1 MIIDRLELQ
10 NFKRFRDVDIQFKD
24 GITGILGNNGTGKS
38 SLVTAIFFA
47 LYGIRATG
55 ISGEY
60 IVSSFASPKEKC
72 KVRLDFRIG
81 GDEYSILRTF
91 KKTGKTQDHD
101 ASFFHNGKER
111 ANGVTQVE
119 AEVKRTLGM
128 GPVDFR
134 NTIYAAQKD
143 LLVLMNAS
151 GPERKMWFLKALGI
165 DYLKTE
171 SDEILKKQIDERIGE
186 LQRKEGEL
194 QAMAGRQS
202 EEEHA
207 TLQASV
213 KKFQAAIAEHGK
225 ERDRRRKE
233 REELERQQK
242 VLAEKKI
249 LCNRL
254 LQQQQ
259 NLTKEREADEAQ
271 AKKLEAQLALIAE
284 EQAEY
289 DRLRPM
295 AASHE
300 KVQNNLNGLRKKREE
315 FLQLNRD
322 LLYVKD
328 RIADFTVRADKQRG
342 MITSLDADVQKR
354 TESDNKNPD
363 RSWGREDRGGSA

>member
-1 MIIDRLELQ
+1 
-10 NFKRFRDVDIQFKD
+10 
-24 GITGILGNNGTGKS
+24 
-38 SLVTAIFFA
+38 
-47 LYGIRATG
+47 
-55 ISGEY
+55 
-60 IVSSFASPKEKC
+60 
-72 KVRLDFRIG
+72 
-81 GDEYSILRTF
+81 
-91 KKTGKTQDHD
+91 
-101 ASFFHNGKER
+101 
-111 ANGVTQVE
+111 
-119 AEVKRTLGM
+119 
-128 GPVDFR
+128 
-134 NTIYAAQKD
+134 
-143 LLVLMNAS
+143 
-151 GPERKMWFLKALGI
+151 MWFLKALGI

-194 QAMAGRQS
+194 EAMAGRQS

-354 TESDNKNPD
+354 TELITKI
-363 RSWGREDRGGSA
+363 RTGLGAGKIAEDRLDGAVNLPARRNQQTGRYTLRKAGAVQRGAGEDYSRPEYHPRCRSRRGLPALPSKTRGAFREHRSGVQCTAAGSRRKGNRRSRTAGKTC

>member
-91 KKTGKTQDHD
+91 KKTGKTQNHD

-151 GPERKMWFLKALGI
+151 GPERENVVL
-165 DYLKTE
+165 E
-171 SDEILKKQIDERIGE
+171 S
-186 LQRKEGEL
+186 
-194 QAMAGRQS
+194 
-202 EEEHA
+202 
-207 TLQASV
+207 
-213 KKFQAAIAEHGK
+213 
-225 ERDRRRKE
+225 
-233 REELERQQK
+233 
-242 VLAEKKI
+242 
-249 LCNRL
+249 
-254 LQQQQ
+254 
-259 NLTKEREADEAQ
+259 
-271 AKKLEAQLALIAE
+271 
-284 EQAEY
+284 
-289 DRLRPM
+289 
-295 AASHE
+295 
-300 KVQNNLNGLRKKREE
+300 
-315 FLQLNRD
+315 
-322 LLYVKD
+322 
-328 RIADFTVRADKQRG
+328 
-342 MITSLDADVQKR
+342 
-354 TESDNKNPD
+354 
-363 RSWGREDRGGSA
+363 SWN